1 MNFVSLFFISL
12 FIISYQNPYVKL
24 SGKPISSDSEKE
36 SPLNNAFDG
45 DSSTTFKSQKA
56 SEGWIGLKLDSKYK
70 ITKIGVAFP
79 ENAAKGDYL
88 LAIIEGSI
96 DPTFLDAEPLYM
108 ITNEIKPGEMLY
120 LPINSNHRFKYIRY
134 IGPTNS
140 YCIISELEIY
150 GDDELDDN
158 KINSKEIKEE
168 EYYYQPT
175 NIPLVVIRTED
186 SVEPYDK
193 ENYITCSVTIIKDN
207 KQDTNEKGKIK
218 LRGNATL
225 RLEKKS
231 YRIKFDEQI
240 TPLGMKANAKSW
252 T

>member
-24 SGKPISSDSEKE
+24 SGKPISSDSSKE
-36 SPLNNAFDG
+36 SSLNNAFDG

-120 LPINSNHRFKYIRY
+120 FPINSNNRFKYIRY
-134 IGPTNS
+134 VGPTNS
-140 YCIISELEIY
+140 YCIISEWEIY
-150 GDDELDDN
+150 GEDELYDN
-158 KINSKEIKEE
+158 KRNSKEI
-168 EYYYQPT
+168 
-175 NIPLVVIRTED
+175 
-186 SVEPYDK
+186 
-193 ENYITCSVTIIKDN
+193 
-207 KQDTNEKGKIK
+207 
-218 LRGNATL
+218 
-225 RLEKKS
+225 
-231 YRIKFDEQI
+231 
-240 TPLGMKANAKSW
+240 
-252 T
+252 